1 MIGKSLNQHSP
12 FNTGT
17 NNDYAIRFI
26 SFKSFIQSSTPTFP
40 FWLTYAIHSLKGAL
54 PGDPQRRLADRAS
67 DKLGDGWLP
76 KKARAMLTLWS
87 FVAYGRTS
95 DPASEEIPTE
105 V

>member
-12 FNTGT
+12 FNTGK
-17 NNDYAIRFI
+17 NNDCAIRFI
-26 SFKSFIQSSTPTFP
+26 SFISSSNPTFP
-40 FWLTYAIHSLKGAL
+40 FWLTYTIHSLKGAL
-54 PGDPQRRLADRAS
+54 PGHYPQRRLADRAS

-95 DPASEEIPTE
+95 GPASEEIPPE